1 MEQKKLPKN
10 IQHNEFSKIIRLS
23 GYYIYEK
30 VCEWKL
36 PKKYVKC
43 IFCIEQKTLLKKY
56 GT

>member
-30 VCEWKL
+30 VCE
-36 PKKYVKC
+36 
-43 IFCIEQKTLLKKY
+43 
-56 GT
+56 